1 MSWREEFGAWEGSS
15 SSADSAARNRDQE
28 LSDQSPD
35 EDSSDN
41 TEQIAA
47 APSWRND
54 ANQWLDYESSG
65 SDEEFFEDLTYE
77 DEQYLDQEQDYQY
90 DDSDEY
96 DYDDEFDW
104 DEDEAPRR
112 RFPVPSLPTIS
123 PRYVVAAVVS
133 AVVIGCGAAWFL
145 SGEQEQEEAQDVRFS
160 VVDNS
165 AESTSASS
173 SSAPVSTPCEGMPA
187 ASDDS
192 LAGVVVAF
200 NTAYYSNDAQG
211 LLETVAEDSYLAEQG
226 WDEILPDF
234 AGSSWC
240 AKTSALTESTASVDT
255 TVTLPS
261 GTKTSHQQTYEFEW
275 ADGAAR
281 IESISSRES

>member
-15 SSADSAARNRDQE
+15 SSADSAARNQDQE
-28 LSDQSPD
+28 LSDTSTG
-35 EDSSDN
+35 EDSSES
-41 TEQIAA
+41 TEQIAE

-54 ANQWLDYESSG
+54 ADQWLDYESSG
-65 SDEEFFEDLTYE
+65 SDAEFLEDLTDE
-77 DEQYLDQEQDYQY
+77 DEQYFDQEQHYQY

-96 DYDDEFDW
+96 DWDDELDW

-112 RFPVPSLPTIS
+112 RLSFPSLPTIS
-123 PRYVVAAVVS
+123 PRYVVAAVVG
-133 AVVIGCGAAWFL
+133 AVVLGCGAAWFL
-145 SGEQEQEEAQDVRFS
+145 SGEQEQEQAQDVRFS

-165 AESTSASS
+165 AESTSASLS
-173 SSAPVSTPCEGMPA
+173 STPVSTPCEGMPA

-211 LLETVAEDSYLAEQG
+211 LLETVAEDSYLAEQA
-226 WDEILPDF
+226 WDELLPDF